1 MQLTLVMLPAFEIFS
16 TMAGVVFLTI
26 TTYGVLTENKSLL
39 ALGICL
45 FSIIPRAGEIYLYSL
60 SSKPI
65 HLIFLLIFLSQ
76 LIISLPTKSNPK
88 VAFGLSKKASF
99 AILIINLL
107 LSTPLLVH
115 CGERPP
121 NLNGLNSVE
130 IPPNLKVWKR
140 K

>member
-1 MQLTLVMLPAFEIFS
+1 MLPAFEIFS

-45 FSIIPRAGEIYLYSL
+45 FSIIPIAGEIYLYSL

-99 AILIINLL
+99 AILIINFSHGCLI
-107 LSTPLLVH
+107 LSVLFDVPLQFGFMHLILALTMLYAV
-115 CGERPP
+115 
-121 NLNGLNSVE
+121 
-130 IPPNLKVWKR
+130 LKNNK
-140 K
+140 